1 MALAICISIL
11 GLIVAPALVSI
22 LVWAVLGVL
31 AAIADGFLESD
42 RVPFGVA
49 GLIALA
55 GLVDLAVLA
64 GLVWWIVHLWIG
76 VFA

>member
-49 GLIALA
+49 ALIALA
-55 GLVDLAVLA
+55 GLVDLAALA

>member
-11 GLIVAPALVSI
+11 GLIVAPALVGI
-22 LVWAVLGVL
+22 LIWAILGVL
-31 AAIADGFLESD
+31 ASVAGGITESD
-42 RVPFGVA
+42 RTFFTAA

-55 GLVDLAVLA
+55 GLTDLAVLA

>member
-11 GLIVAPALVSI
+11 GLIAAPALVAI
-22 LVWAVLGVL
+22 LVWAVVGTL

-42 RVPFGVA
+42 SAPFIAA

-55 GLVDLAVLA
+55 GLLDLAALTA
-64 GLVWWIVHLWIG
+64 LVWWIVHLWTG

>member
-1 MALAICISIL
+1 MVLAICISIL
-11 GLIVAPALVSI
+11 GLIVAPALVGI
-22 LVWAVLGVL
+22 LVWSVLGIL
-31 AAIADGFLESD
+31 AAVANGFLESD
-42 RVPFGVA
+42 RTFFTAA

-55 GLVDLAVLA
+55 GLTDLAVLA

>member
-11 GLIVAPALVSI
+11 GLIVAPALVGI
-22 LVWAVLGVL
+22 LVWAILGVL
-31 AAIADGFLESD
+31 ATVTDCFLESD
-42 RVPFGVA
+42 GALAIAA

-55 GLVDLAVLA
+55 GLLDLAALA
-64 GLVWWIVHLWIG
+64 GLVWWIVHLWTG